1 MSLIEDAIQEYNDL
15 FDDARAAETW
25 EQLTATSRDRRLA
38 FGDRLLCTV
47 LRPHLLSADEY
58 AYIQREC
65 AVLLGAFRTAYD
77 ALMADAALRAEL
89 DLTSEEEQVLHI
101 DPGYSTPTPTSRL
114 DSFFTHG
121 HEPGDA
127 GTLHF
132 VEYNAET
139 PAGGGYEDVLA
150 QIFFELP
157 LFQDFCR
164 RYQVQAIPVR
174 PMTLKAL
181 LDVYHEAGGRERP
194 TIGIIDWTGVPTTN
208 EFYIY
213 QEFFEREGYPTIIAP
228 PEELEYDGKHLTHR
242 GQPIHLVYKRIL
254 AGELL
259 REYGLDHPIVHAL
272 RDGNLVMAN
281 GFRCKLLHK
290 KMSFAILSDERHA
303 RLYTD
308 EQMRAIRAHIPWTRK
323 LAERT
328 TRIDGREVDL
338 LPHVSSHKDEFV
350 LKPNDEYGGTG
361 VVLGWDV
368 SQEAWDAALR
378 EGLSASTIVQ
388 RKVTIASELFPAV
401 VDGRLTFTPRLVDL
415 DPYLFKGEFAH
426 GCLTRL
432 SGGGLLN
439 VSAGGGSVVP
449 TFIIHGRIGE

>member
-25 EQLTATSRDRRLA
+25 EQLTATSRARRLA

-47 LRPHLLSADEY
+47 LRPHLLTADEY
-58 AYIQREC
+58 ASIRQAC
-65 AVLLGAFRTAYD
+65 AVLLGAFRAAYK
-77 ALMADAALRAEL
+77 ALMADPALRAEL
-89 DLTSEEEQVLHI
+89 DLTPPEEQALHI
-101 DPGYSTPTPTSRL
+101 DPGYVTPTPTSRL

-121 HEPGDA
+121 HDPGDP

-139 PAGGGYEDVLA
+139 PAGGGYEDLLG
-150 QIFFELP
+150 QTFFELP
-157 LFQDFCR
+157 AFREFGR
-164 RYQVQAIPVR
+164 RYQVEAIPVR
-174 PMTLKAL
+174 PMTLTTL

-194 TIGIIDWTGVPTTN
+194 TIGIIDWAGVPTTN

-213 QEFFEREGYPTIIAP
+213 QEFFEREGVPTLIAP
-228 PEELEYDGKHLTHR
+228 PEELEYDGTHLTHR
-242 GQPIHLVYKRIL
+242 GRPIHLVYKRVL

-259 REYGLDHPIVHAL
+259 RRFGLDHPIIHAL
-272 RDGNLVMAN
+272 RDGNLIMAN

-290 KMSFAILSDERHA
+290 KMIFAILSDERHT
-303 RLYTD
+303 RLYTT
-308 EQMRAIRAHIPWTRK
+308 EQRRAIREHIPWTRK

-328 TRIDGREVDL
+328 TQIDGRAVDL
-338 LPHVSSHKDEFV
+338 LPHVSTHKDEFV

-368 SQEAWDAALR
+368 SQQEWEAALR
-378 EGLSASTIVQ
+378 EGLSTSTIVQ
-388 RKVTIASELFPAV
+388 RKVTIASELFPAF
-401 VDGRLTFTPRLVDL
+401 VDGQLSFSPRLVDL

-449 TFIIHGRIGE
+449 TFIVHRRKGD